1 MVTMKNA
8 VTPAMLKVLRSV
20 EREGTRGKGYAHPS
34 LNVNAKRAC
43 VRRGLLL
50 RGREKIGRDGF
61 GIVNS
66 EGVWLTDAG
75 RAVLAESR

>member
-1 MVTMKNA
+1 MKL
-8 VTPAMLKVLRSV
+8 TPAMLKVLRSI
-20 EREGTRGKGYAHPS
+20 EREGNRGKYYAHPS

-43 VRRGLLL
+43 LRRGLIL
-50 RGREKIGRDGF
+50 RGPEKIGSDGF

-75 RAVLAESR
+75 RAALASAR

>member
-1 MVTMKNA
+1 M
-8 VTPAMLKVLRSV
+8 
-20 EREGTRGKGYAHPS
+20 RELDRRRVTRGVATEASSDRCDGIAGA
-34 LNVNAKRAC
+34 VAGAD
-43 VRRGLLL
+43 
-50 RGREKIGRDGF
+50 REETGRDGF